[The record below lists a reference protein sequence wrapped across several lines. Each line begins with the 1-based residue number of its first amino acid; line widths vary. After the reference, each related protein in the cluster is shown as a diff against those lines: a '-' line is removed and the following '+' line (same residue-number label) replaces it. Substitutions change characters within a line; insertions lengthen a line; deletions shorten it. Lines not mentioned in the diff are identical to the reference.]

1 LFHQFDLTV
10 KTFLKYGGNTMIK
23 KELKSLILISAL
35 GTLALSL
42 NPLAAMGKPRADDSL
57 DINALFSACQNAT
70 NSTEADNPD
79 RLQTPLAM
87 WCAVVDREGR
97 LLDERATDTG
107 EKASANMNTDAWRAS
122 IEIAA
127 AKAYTA
133 VSVSSDRL
141 ALTSEDVGKLSQPGE
156 PLWGVGNTNP
166 YRPGEGNENLKP
178 DDSIGKKHHGI
189 VTFGG
194 GVPIYDCT
202 SKKLLGAVGV
212 SGDAV
217 PVDIAVATDTV
228 TAAGY
233 CTNP

>member
-1 LFHQFDLTV
+1 MKLR
-10 KTFLKYGGNTMIK
+10 FLVA
-23 KELKSLILISAL
+23 SLAL
-35 GTLALSL
+35 GI
-42 NPLAAMGKPRADDSL
+42 AATSAFADDHGHKSNL
-57 DINALFSACQNAT
+57 NLNALFTACQNAT
-70 NSTEADNPD
+70 NTTEAGNPA

-87 WCAVVDREGR
+87 WCAVVDREGV

-107 EKASANMNTDAWRAS
+107 EKASEDMDTDAWRAS

-127 AKAYTA
+127 AKAFTA

-141 ALTSEDVGKLSQPGE
+141 AITSELVGTLSQPGQ

-166 YRPGEGNENLKP
+166 YRPDEGNINLKP
-178 DDSIGKKHHGI
+178 DDSLYKKHHGI

-194 GVPIYDCT
+194 GVPIYDCK
-202 SKKLLGAVGV
+202 SHKLLGAVGV

-228 TAAGY
+228 AAVY
-233 CTNP
+233 CTTPK

>member
-1 LFHQFDLTV
+1 
-10 KTFLKYGGNTMIK
+10 MMK
-23 KELKSLILISAL
+23 KELKSFVLTSSLGAL
-35 GTLALSL
+35 VLSL
-42 NPLAAMGKPRADDSL
+42 SPLVAMGKSHTSDSL
-57 DINALFSACQNAT
+57 DINALFSACQNAA
-70 NSTEADNPD
+70 NSTEADNSD

-87 WCAVVDREGR
+87 WCAVVDREGK

-107 EKASANMNTDAWRAS
+107 ERASADMNTDAWRAS

-141 ALTSEDVGKLSQPGE
+141 ALTSEDVGNLSQPGQ

-233 CTNP
+233 CTKP

>member
-1 LFHQFDLTV
+1 
-10 KTFLKYGGNTMIK
+10 MK
-23 KELKSLILISAL
+23 KELKSLVLTSAL
-35 GTLALSL
+35 SALVLSL
-42 NPLAAMGKPRADDSL
+42 SPLVAMGRPHADDSL
-57 DINALFSACQNAT
+57 DINALFSACQNAA
-70 NSTEADNPD
+70 NSTEAGNPE

-87 WCAVVDREGR
+87 WCAVVDREGK
-97 LLDERATDTG
+97 LLDERASDTG

-141 ALTSEDVGKLSQPGE
+141 ALTSEDVGNLSQPGQ

-166 YRPGEGNENLKP
+166 YRPGEGNDNLKP

-194 GVPIYDCT
+194 GVPVYDCS

-228 TAAGY
+228 IAAGY
-233 CTNP
+233 CTKP

>member
-1 LFHQFDLTV
+1 
-10 KTFLKYGGNTMIK
+10 MK
-23 KELKSLILISAL
+23 KELKTRILTSAL
-35 GTLALSL
+35 GAFLLSL
-42 NPLAAMGKPRADDSL
+42 SPLVVMGGSHHSKSGNL
-57 DINALFSACQNAT
+57 DINALFSACQNAS
-70 NSTEADNPD
+70 NATEAGNSK

-87 WCAVVDREGR
+87 WCAVVDREGK

-107 EKASANMNTDAWRAS
+107 EKASDDMDTDAWRAS

-127 AKAYTA
+127 AKAFTA

-141 ALTSEDVGKLSQPGE
+141 AITSEAVGTLSQPGQ

-166 YRPGEGNENLKP
+166 YRPGEGNDNLKP

-194 GVPIYDCT
+194 GVPVYDCS

-233 CTNP
+233 CTSP

>member
-1 LFHQFDLTV
+1 
-10 KTFLKYGGNTMIK
+10 MK
-23 KELKSLILISAL
+23 KELKSLVLTSAL
-35 GTLALSL
+35 GALALSL
-42 NPLAAMGKPRADDSL
+42 SPLVAMGKSHTNDRL
-57 DINALFSACQNAT
+57 DVNALFSACQNAA
-70 NSTEADNPD
+70 NSTEAGNAE

-87 WCAVVDREGR
+87 WCAVVDREGK
-97 LLDERATDTG
+97 LLDERASDTG

-141 ALTSEDVGKLSQPGE
+141 ALTSEDVGELSQPGQ
-156 PLWGVGNTNP
+156 PLWGIGNTNP
-166 YRPGEGNENLKP
+166 YRPGEGNDNLKP

-194 GVPIYDCT
+194 GVPIYDCS

-233 CTNP
+233 CTKP

>member
-1 LFHQFDLTV
+1 
-10 KTFLKYGGNTMIK
+10 MK
-23 KELKSLILISAL
+23 KELKTRVLTSAL
-35 GTLALSL
+35 GAFVLLSL
-42 NPLAAMGKPRADDSL
+42 SPLVVMGGSHPKNGNL
-57 DINALFSACQNAT
+57 DIHALFSACQNAS
-70 NSTEADNPD
+70 NATEAGNSL

-87 WCAVVDREGR
+87 WCAVVDREGE

-107 EKASANMNTDAWRAS
+107 EKVSANMNTDAWRAS

-127 AKAYTA
+127 AKAFTA

-141 ALTSEDVGKLSQPGE
+141 AITSEAVGTLSQPGQ

-166 YRPGEGNENLKP
+166 YRPGEGNDNLKP

-194 GVPIYDCT
+194 GVPIYDCS

-217 PVDIAVATDTV
+217 PVDKAVATDTV

-233 CTNP
+233 CTSPL